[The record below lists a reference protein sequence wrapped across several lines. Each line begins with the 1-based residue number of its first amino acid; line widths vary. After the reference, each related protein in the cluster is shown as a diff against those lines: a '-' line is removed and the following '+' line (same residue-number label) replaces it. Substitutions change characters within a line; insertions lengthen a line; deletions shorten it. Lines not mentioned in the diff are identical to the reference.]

1 MAWGLLLVFR
11 ATLLPHLPC
20 LRTKVRVAAPRGIP
34 GSPWSDPGGEVLVL
48 LELILRILNFPGRA
62 SGYVDLKRGL
72 LNARS
77 ALMSG
82 FGKSCVETT
91 SGNLV
96 KLSAFGVD
104 KACDLICRFFSR
116 PMQVA
121 AASVLGLGLKRS

>member
-1 MAWGLLLVFR
+1 M
-11 ATLLPHLPC
+11 
-20 LRTKVRVAAPRGIP
+20 
-34 GSPWSDPGGEVLVL
+34 SD
-48 LELILRILNFPGRA
+48 
-62 SGYVDLKRGL
+62 
-72 LNARS
+72 
-77 ALMSG
+77 

-104 KACDLICRFFSR
+104 KACDLICRIFSR